1 MYMPFFTLSRQ
12 TMAVARSVMRS
23 IPSRHHLIPVRSQH
37 WILTVSVGTRNRMTL
52 ATCLADHLEL
62 TSKGSHIDLPL
73 HRLRL
78 CLIKWAIQVTQA
90 AGSTASQI
98 HLGHSPKQILSTD
111 LIHHHEDTSAMM
123 SEWHPQ
129 LKVFPMFPQRPLCPT
144 EILIFVC
151 EKKFLF
157 RSFFVIE

>member
-1 MYMPFFTLSRQ
+1 VYMPFFTLSRQ
-12 TMAVARSVMRS
+12 TMAVARSVMRW

-73 HRLRL
+73 HRIRF
-78 CLIKWAIQVTQA
+78 CLIKWAIQVTQT

-98 HLGHSPKQILSTD
+98 HLGHSPKQILSNGPNPPPRRHLRHDVGVASTAQGVPD
-111 LIHHHEDTSAMM
+111 VPTKTSVP
-123 SEWHPQ
+123 H
-129 LKVFPMFPQRPLCPT
+129 
-144 EILIFVC
+144 
-151 EKKFLF
+151 
-157 RSFFVIE
+157 

>member
-1 MYMPFFTLSRQ
+1 
-12 TMAVARSVMRS
+12 
-23 IPSRHHLIPVRSQH
+23 
-37 WILTVSVGTRNRMTL
+37 MTL

-78 CLIKWAIQVTQA
+78 CLIQWAIQVTQA

-111 LIHHHEDTSAMM
+111 LIHHHEDTSDHDVGVA
-123 SEWHPQ
+123 STAQGVPD
-129 LKVFPMFPQRPLCPT
+129 VPT
-144 EILIFVC
+144 KTSVPH
-151 EKKFLF
+151 
-157 RSFFVIE
+157 